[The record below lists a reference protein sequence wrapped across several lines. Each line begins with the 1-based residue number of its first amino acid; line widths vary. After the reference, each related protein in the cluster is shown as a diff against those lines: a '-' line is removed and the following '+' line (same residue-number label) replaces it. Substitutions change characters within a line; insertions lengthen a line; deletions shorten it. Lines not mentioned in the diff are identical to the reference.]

1 MSSWLSRSGS
11 QQHGLAGR
19 AGHEERPPSL
29 FVVRS
34 SDGAQFGL
42 VPDDFA
48 NISTLDELRF
58 NLLSPLLSI
67 PPDCLILMN
76 EEGSPLNR
84 DEAVA
89 HLALLASAA
98 ITPTTSAVLA
108 AAPAP
113 APGQGS
119 TAALARSVGRRG
131 GERRIYVFDRE
142 HLDADPDEVASALA
156 ISEEQVLTEPPLT
169 PEDPL
174 TSHLSLSHHNLA
186 TLRALISSIQ
196 LQHASLALA
205 LSNLHRVNTG
215 TASSF
220 ALFLEG
226 AQPTLERYEALL
238 GGWEAAMDAVGKVG
252 VVAGLLMRGTG
263 AAGASVTSAGQG
275 PGQGQGHVR
284 DGSSGSAVAVRGGGG
299 GAAGGEEK
307 QRVLGDYVSR
317 DKMLAVRDG
326 CAKVLAELKMR
337 AESLQATLDEV
348 VGATQAVQGDLEAT
362 SVDLQDLEACAHDA
376 EQGHVRIEEL
386 VQAGEHMTD
395 PVLLSQCFEELT
407 VCDAEHRDRIRF
419 LVERKNAMTRY
430 LLQEMQKISTLQSD
444 IATMPAELG
453 ALDHDLRTRTDN
465 FKHLARL
472 EDLIPA
478 YVATVAEV
486 VRRREYARLLA
497 DQSSTL
503 STTFAPLFDAE
514 RSRRQQYRH
523 DFSGKLPWE
532 VRGLNAKTG
541 DIVPEMALDVL
552 DREQGLPELGRETL
566 DSLQQSFQ
574 ALDDALG
581 DSAKPDHPLRKA
593 LVLLKSLVSAIDDLG
608 ADFAHLSLDAPPPR
622 PPAVDPARLV
632 ELETHVRELEEG
644 KDALERQLQAERS
657 AREEEVA
664 QLESRASAAEST
676 ASQASTARAQLERE
690 RDDAEAARADAAAA
704 LVTAEERLA
713 DEADRRDA
721 AEREV
726 ASARAA
732 EQELKKQW
740 SALDVSHTRVQ
751 GELGTARVELDRVQ
765 AELGEQS
772 AVVRAAHESQRELT
786 LVVAQKDKLLRDQRS
801 EADLDRAV
809 LEKEADELRKRL
821 AARDK
826 DVELAQAR
834 TRTVEDVVEGLRE
847 QVARWEKVALAKEE
861 DVDAV
866 KREIED
872 ARRDKEKGIVDI
884 QKELVRM
891 TRLAR
896 EAVTIAGKM
905 RDENNNIAVVLNTP
919 PPSKGDASAAE
930 LDKAVQISTPPPLQ
944 QNETVS
950 SPAPLDYASGDLDEL
965 VDELRAYSHDSLTDA
980 VKNKVDSLTSVTK
993 KWVKEAKGYRERA
1006 HRAASGANDKIAFR
1020 NFAKGDLALFLP
1032 TRNSAIPVW
1041 AAFNV
1046 SFPHHFL
1053 SATGVVA
1060 EQMKTREWIV
1070 ARITSLTEKVVDA
1083 KDPSTNPYLL
1093 AAGTKYF
1100 TLEVEPWS
1108 SKDSSRA
1115 RRSSTAEKSRS
1126 SSDKKPSSRDKEQ
1139 DARSFRMSDSAV
1151 PTARSLSAGESVV
1164 MVDRPTQVSPASM
1177 PKLRRSASEGGALPP
1192 NATALAKSEFTIA
1205 EADEDE
1211 PTVART
1217 PSPQTFRQSV
1227 PRSADRYDLSRSSPS
1242 GIARALALSN
1252 PSTPTALH
1260 RSDPFTPSPPLST
1273 NPFASTS
1280 SPVPESPL
1288 RSRPTPPTTDYDPS
1302 HLSTGAAPA
1311 FLPSSGRKTYST
1323 GGSSAHGSATEHS
1336 PRYVRSPPRATAVPA
1351 SSSRAPPVPSTEL
1364 LSASPPSTSAS
1375 SVNVLSHPRSASSGS
1390 SILSSSLHRRA
1401 ASSTFSPLGAS
1412 TSPPPPLPSVKA
1424 PSTAEAQLTGSRWNL
1439 LQEDLA
1445 RSSAPSPAPTTASM
1459 TLGRKTTKGWPSATA
1474 TASGS
1479 SPSSSSPSQ
1488 GYGTPRSHGERALS
1502 TSAAS
1507 SASIFDVLR
1516 GRRASTSQ
1524 PQRKDVGAVSG
1535 AEGEMRKLL
1544 GQPPF

>member
-1 MSSWLSRSGS
+1 
-11 QQHGLAGR
+11 
-19 AGHEERPPSL
+19 
-29 FVVRS
+29 
-34 SDGAQFGL
+34 
-42 VPDDFA
+42 
-48 NISTLDELRF
+48 
-58 NLLSPLLSI
+58 
-67 PPDCLILMN
+67 
-76 EEGSPLNR
+76 
-84 DEAVA
+84 
-89 HLALLASAA
+89 
-98 ITPTTSAVLA
+98 
-108 AAPAP
+108 
-113 APGQGS
+113 
-119 TAALARSVGRRG
+119 
-131 GERRIYVFDRE
+131 ERRIYVFDRE
-142 HLDADPDEVASALA
+142 HLDADPDEVATALA
-156 ISEEQVLTEPPLT
+156 ISEEQVLTEPPLN

-275 PGQGQGHVR
+275 HVR
-284 DGSSGSAVAVRGGGG
+284 DGSSGSAVAVRGGAGG
-299 GAAGGEEK
+299 GEDK

-337 AESLQATLDEV
+337 AEGLQATLDEV
-348 VGATQAVQGDLEAT
+348 VGATQAVQADLEAT
-362 SVDLQDLEACAHDA
+362 SHDLQDLEACEHDA
-376 EQGHVRIEEL
+376 EQGHIRIEEL

-395 PVLLSQCFEELT
+395 PVLLAQCFEELT

-444 IATMPAELG
+444 IATMPADLG

-497 DQSSTL
+497 GQSSTL
-503 STTFAPLFDAE
+503 SATFTPLSDAE

-541 DIVPEMALDVL
+541 DIVPEMTLEVL
-552 DREQGLPELGRETL
+552 DREQGLPELGKETL

-574 ALDDALG
+574 TLDDALG
-581 DSAKPDHPLRKA
+581 ATAKPGHPLRRA
-593 LVLLKSLVSAIDDLG
+593 LVLLKTLVSAIDDLG

-622 PPAVDPARLV
+622 PPAIDPARLT
-632 ELETHVRELEEG
+632 ELESHIRQLEEG
-644 KDALERQLQAERS
+644 KEALERQLQAERS

-676 ASQASTARAQLERE
+676 ASQLGTARTQLERE

-713 DEADRRDA
+713 DELDRRDA

-751 GELGTARVELDRVQ
+751 GELGTARVELERVQ
-765 AELGEQS
+765 VELGEQG
-772 AVVRAAHESQRELT
+772 AAARAAHEAQRQLA

-821 AARDK
+821 AARDR

-872 ARRDKEKGIVDI
+872 ARRDKEKGIVDV

-896 EAVTIAGKM
+896 EAVTVAGKM
-905 RDENNNIAVVLNTP
+905 RDENNNIANILNTP

-930 LDKAVQISTPPPLQ
+930 LDKAVQISTPPPPQ
-944 QNETVS
+944 DEPAS
-950 SPAPLDYASGDLDEL
+950 SPPPLDYASGDLVEL
-965 VDELRAYSHDSLTDA
+965 LDELRAYSHDSLTDA

-1115 RRSSTAEKSRS
+1115 RRSSTAEKGRS

-1139 DARSFRMSDSAV
+1139 NARSLRMSDSAV
-1151 PTARSLSAGESVV
+1151 PAARSLSLGSAAGESVV
-1164 MVDRPTQVSPASM
+1164 MVDRPTQSSPSSM
-1177 PKLRRSASEGGALPP
+1177 PKIRRSASEGGALPP
-1192 NATALAKSEFTIA
+1192 NATALARNEFTIA

-1211 PTVART
+1211 PTAART
-1217 PSPQTFRQSV
+1217 PSPQTLRQSM

-1260 RSDPFTPSPPLST
+1260 RSDPFTPSPPLSA

-1280 SPVPESPL
+1280 SPVAESPL
-1288 RSRPTPPTTDYDPS
+1288 RSAPTPHTTDYDPS

-1311 FLPSSGRKTYST
+1311 FLPSSGRKTHSAGT
-1323 GGSSAHGSATEHS
+1323 GSAHGSASEHS
-1336 PRYVRSPPRATAVPA
+1336 PRYVRSPARATEVAA
-1351 SSSRAPPVPSTEL
+1351 GSSRAPPAPSAEL
-1364 LSASPPSTSAS
+1364 LSASPASTSAS
-1375 SVNVLSHPRSASSGS
+1375 SVNILSHPRSASSGS

-1401 ASSTFSPLGAS
+1401 ASSAFSPLGTS

-1439 LQEDLA
+1439 LQEDLS

-1459 TLGRKTTKGWPSATA
+1459 TLGRKTTKGSTA
-1474 TASGS
+1474 TTSGS

-1488 GYGTPRSHGERALS
+1488 GYGTPRSHGERVLS

-1507 SASIFDVLR
+1507 SASILDVLR

-1524 PQRKDVGAVSG
+1524 PQRKEGVVSG